1 MDTKYLQTLEL
12 PKILKRVAE
21 YASFSA
27 GRELL
32 LALEPTSDLEEAR
45 RRQGETR
52 EALYLVDS
60 QGGVSLGGVHD
71 VRPLVDSASR
81 GATILPGDLLDVR
94 DTLLRGQSLKR
105 TITRQ
110 AAQLPILAAIAA
122 RIEPCPHVTAEI
134 GRCINDQAE
143 VVDAASPRL
152 AQIRRDLKIA
162 RDRLL
167 DKLNRLVTAPETAI
181 YLQEAFVTQR
191 NGRYVIPLKADFKGR
206 IPGLVHDTS
215 ASGATLFIEPLAT
228 IELNNRWREL
238 QIEEEREVQRIL
250 AGLSS
255 LVAEEGEFITR
266 TVEALAEL
274 DLALAKA
281 EYAHDTRSVEPQLVP
296 FKAKSAKAR
305 KQSTPDFQHPGSTIK
320 LIRARHPLLDPATVV
335 PIDVYLSD
343 DYFVLVITGP
353 NTGGKTVSLK
363 TVGLLTLMAQA
374 GLHIPA
380 DEGSV
385 LSVFEGVYADIG
397 DEQSIEQSL
406 STFSS
411 HMSNIIHVLNRANER
426 SLVLLDELGAG
437 TDPVEGSALARAIL
451 SHLVR
456 RRITT
461 LATTHSSEL
470 KVYAHATPGVE
481 NASVEFDLETLSPTY
496 ELTIGLP
503 GRSNA
508 FAIATR
514 LGLPQEIVE
523 EAKGLVT
530 PEGLEAEALLAEIKV
545 AREEALAAREA
556 ARAAQREAEGLAEQL
571 RVRLA
576 TIEEERR
583 AIVNAAREE
592 ARRELEDVR
601 AELRR
606 VRARLASA
614 LAATEERPPE
624 LAEAEQA
631 LSELEIQ
638 APLPEKI
645 VLPKVAEIPAGPLS
659 VGDTVWVAGL
669 GVTGEISELFDDEA
683 VVQVG
688 SFRVRAQRE
697 ALELRS
703 HASPTVEEPAPSE
716 PATGELPP
724 SPGIELDLRGLRVEE
739 ALGRVD
745 KHLDAAFLAGLPF
758 VRIVHGKGTGALRR
772 AVRQVLNGH
781 PLVASFRPGEQGE
794 GGDGVTVVYLANQ

>member
-1 MDTKYLQTLEL
+1 MDTKYLQTLDL
-12 PKILKRVAE
+12 PKILERVAE
-21 YASFSA
+21 YTSFSA
-27 GRELL
+27 GRELV
-32 LALEPTSDLEEAR
+32 LALRPTSDLEEAR

-52 EALYLVDS
+52 EALYLIDS
-60 QGGVSLGGVHD
+60 QGGVSLGGVYD
-71 VRPLVDSASR
+71 VRPLVDGASR
-81 GATILPGDLLDVR
+81 GVTLLPGDLLDVR
-94 DTLLRGQSLKR
+94 STLLRGQSLQR

-110 AAQLPILAAIAA
+110 AAQLPLLAAIAA
-122 RIEPCPHVTAEI
+122 RIEPCPHVAAEI

-162 RDRLL
+162 HDRLL
-167 DKLNRLVTAPETAI
+167 DKFNRLVTSPEAAT

-206 IPGLVHDTS
+206 VPGLVHDTS

-228 IELNNRWREL
+228 VELNNRWREL

-250 AGLSS
+250 AELSG

-281 EYAHDTRSVEPQLVP
+281 EYAHATRSVEPELVP
-296 FKAKSAKAR
+296 FKTRNIKGR
-305 KQSTPDFQHPGSTIK
+305 KQPPDLHHPGSTIK
-320 LIRARHPLLDPATVV
+320 LLRARHPLLDPAAVV
-335 PIDVYLSD
+335 PIDVYLYD

-380 DEGSV
+380 AEGSV

-397 DEQSIEQSL
+397 DEQSIELSL

-411 HMSNIIHVLNRANER
+411 HMSNIIRVLDGADER

-437 TDPVEGSALARAIL
+437 TDPSEGSALARAIL

-456 RRITT
+456 RRVTT
-461 LATTHSSEL
+461 LAATHSSEL

-523 EAKGLVT
+523 EARGLVT

-571 RVRLA
+571 RLRLA

-583 AIVNAAREE
+583 TIVNQAREE
-592 ARRELEDVR
+592 ARQELESVR
-601 AELRR
+601 AELRQ
-606 VRARLASA
+606 VRARLATALLSA
-614 LAATEERPPE
+614 QRPPE
-624 LAEAEQA
+624 LAEAEQS
-631 LSELEIQ
+631 LDVLEAQ
-638 APLPEKI
+638 APPLEEITLPEI
-645 VLPKVAEIPAGPLS
+645 GAPAGPLA
-659 VGDTVWVAGL
+659 VGDTVWIAGL
-669 GVTGEISELFDDEA
+669 GVTGEIEELFDDGA
-683 VVQVG
+683 VVQAG
-688 SFRVRAQRE
+688 GFRVRARRE
-697 ALELRS
+697 MLELRR
-703 HASPTVEEPAPSE
+703 HEEPLPTEEPAPPGSAVTTE
-716 PATGELPP
+716 ELPP
-724 SPGIELDLRGLRVEE
+724 SPGIELNLRGLRVDE

-745 KHLDAAFLAGLPF
+745 QHLNAAFLAGLPF
-758 VRIVHGKGTGALRR
+758 VRIVHGKGTGALRH
-772 AVRQVLNGH
+772 AVRQTLAGH
-781 PLVASFRPGEQGE
+781 PLIASFRPGEEGE
-794 GGDGVTVVYLANQ
+794 GGDGVTVAYLGNS

>member
-12 PKILKRVAE
+12 PKILERVAE
-21 YASFSA
+21 HASFSA
-27 GRELL
+27 GRELI
-32 LALEPTSDLEEAR
+32 LALQPTFDLEEAR

-52 EALYLVDS
+52 EALFLADS

-71 VRPLVDSASR
+71 VRPLVDGASR
-81 GATILPGDLLDVR
+81 GATLLPGDLLDVR
-94 DTLLRGQSLKR
+94 STLLRGQSLKR

-110 AAQLPILAAIAA
+110 AAQLPLLAAIAA
-122 RIEPCPHVTAEI
+122 RIEPCSHVTAEI

-152 AQIRRDLKIA
+152 AQVRRDLKIA
-162 RDRLL
+162 HDRLL
-167 DKLNRLVTAPETAI
+167 DKLNRLVTSPEAAS

-191 NGRYVIPLKADFKGR
+191 SGRYVVPLKADFKGR

-215 ASGATLFIEPLAT
+215 SSGATLFIEPLAT
-228 IELNNRWREL
+228 VELNNRWREL

-250 AGLSS
+250 AELSS
-255 LVAEEGEFITR
+255 LVADEGEFIIR
-266 TVEALAEL
+266 TVETLAEL

-281 EYAHDTRSVEPQLVP
+281 EYAHATRSIEPELVP
-296 FKAKSAKAR
+296 FKAKSGKGR
-305 KQSTPDFQHPGSTIK
+305 KQSPSAFQHPGSTIK
-320 LIRARHPLLDPATVV
+320 LLRARHPLLDPATVV

-380 DEGSV
+380 AEGSV

-411 HMSNIIHVLNRANER
+411 HMSNIIRVLDRADER

-456 RRITT
+456 RRVTT

-470 KVYAHATPGVE
+470 KVYAHTTPGVE

-545 AREEALAAREA
+545 AREA
-556 ARAAQREAEGLAEQL
+556 ARAAQREAEVLAEQL
-571 RVRLA
+571 HLRLA

-583 AIVNAAREE
+583 TIVNEAREE
-592 ARRELEDVR
+592 ARQELDAVR

-614 LAATEERPPE
+614 LAVTTERPPE
-624 LAEAEQA
+624 LVEAEQV
-631 LSELEIQ
+631 LSELEAQ
-638 APLPEKI
+638 APPPEKT
-645 VLPKVAEIPAGPLS
+645 VLPKVGVLPGPLA

-669 GVTGEISELFDDEA
+669 GVTGEIEELSDDGA

-688 SFRVRAQRE
+688 SFRVRARRE
-697 ALELRS
+697 ELELRQG
-703 HASPTVEEPAPSE
+703 ASPAAEEPAPPE
-716 PATGELPP
+716 PRIEELPP
-724 SPGIELDLRGLRVEE
+724 SPGIELNLRGLRVDET
-739 ALGRVD
+739 LGRVD
-745 KHLDAAFLAGLPF
+745 QHLNAAFLAGLPF

-772 AVRQVLNGH
+772 AVRQVLSGH

-794 GGDGVTVVYLANQ
+794 GGNGVTVAYLANQ

>member
-12 PKILKRVAE
+12 PKILERVAE
-21 YASFSA
+21 HASFSA
-27 GRELL
+27 GRELI
-32 LALEPTSDLEEAR
+32 LALQPTSDLEEVR
-45 RRQGETR
+45 RRQGETH
-52 EALYLVDS
+52 EALYVADS
-60 QGGVSLGGVHD
+60 QGGISLGGVHD
-71 VRPLVDSASR
+71 VRPLVDGASR
-81 GATILPGDLLDVR
+81 GATLLPSDLLDVCG
-94 DTLLRGQSLKR
+94 TLLRGQSLKR

-110 AAQLPILAAIAA
+110 SGQLPLLAAIAA
-122 RIEPCPHVTAEI
+122 RIEPCTHVTAEI

-152 AQIRRDLKIA
+152 TQIRRDLKIA
-162 RDRLL
+162 HDRLL
-167 DKLNRLVTAPETAI
+167 DKLNRLVSSPEMAS

-191 NGRYVIPLKADFKGR
+191 NGRYVVPLKADFKGR

-215 ASGATLFIEPLAT
+215 SSGATLFIEPLAT
-228 IELNNRWREL
+228 VELNNRWREL

-250 AGLSS
+250 AELSS
-255 LVAEEGEFITR
+255 LVADEGDFIIR

-274 DLALAKA
+274 DLAQAKA
-281 EYAHDTRSVEPQLVP
+281 EYAHATRSIEPQLVP
-296 FKAKSAKAR
+296 FRTKNVQAR
-305 KQSTPDFQHPGSTIK
+305 KQSTAARQHPGSTIK
-320 LIRARHPLLDPATVV
+320 LLRARHPLLDPATVV
-335 PIDVYLSD
+335 PVDVYLSD

-363 TVGLLTLMAQA
+363 TVGLLTLMAQT

-380 DEGSV
+380 GEGSI

-411 HMSNIIHVLNRANER
+411 HVSNIIHVLNHADER

-437 TDPVEGSALARAIL
+437 TDPSEGSALARAIL

-470 KVYAHATPGVE
+470 KVYAHSTPGVE

-514 LGLPQEIVE
+514 LGLDRGIVE
-523 EAKGLVT
+523 EARGLVT
-530 PEGLEAEALLAEIKV
+530 PEGLEAEALLVEIKV
-545 AREEALAAREA
+545 AREEALTAREA
-556 ARAAQREAEGLAEQL
+556 ARAAQHEAEGLTHQL

-583 AIVNAAREE
+583 TIVNE
-592 ARRELEDVR
+592 ARAEARQELEAVR

-614 LAATEERPPE
+614 LAVGQERPPE
-624 LAEAEQA
+624 LTDAEQT
-631 LSELEIQ
+631 LSELEAQ
-638 APLPEKI
+638 APPPEKI
-645 VLPKVAEIPAGPLS
+645 ILPQVGAPIGPLAI
-659 VGDTVWVAGL
+659 GDTVWVAGL
-669 GVTGEISELFDDEA
+669 GVTGEVSELFDD
-683 VVQVG
+683 
-688 SFRVRAQRE
+688 
-697 ALELRS
+697 
-703 HASPTVEEPAPSE
+703 
-716 PATGELPP
+716 
-724 SPGIELDLRGLRVEE
+724 
-739 ALGRVD
+739 
-745 KHLDAAFLAGLPF
+745 
-758 VRIVHGKGTGALRR
+758 GA
-772 AVRQVLNGH
+772 
-781 PLVASFRPGEQGE
+781 
-794 GGDGVTVVYLANQ
+794 

>member
-12 PKILKRVAE
+12 PKILERVAE

-27 GRELL
+27 GRELI
-32 LALEPTSDLEEAR
+32 LALQPTSDLEEAR

-52 EALYLVDS
+52 EALYLIDS
-60 QGGVSLGGVHD
+60 QGGVSLGGVYD
-71 VRPLVDSASR
+71 VRPLVDGASR
-81 GATILPGDLLDVR
+81 GVTLLPGDLLDVR
-94 DTLLRGQSLKR
+94 STLLRGQSLKR

-110 AAQLPILAAIAA
+110 AAQLPLLAAIAA
-122 RIEPCPHVTAEI
+122 RIEPCPHVAAEI

-143 VVDAASPRL
+143 VVDTASPRL

-162 RDRLL
+162 HDRLL
-167 DKLNRLVTAPETAI
+167 DKLNRLVTSPETAT

-228 IELNNRWREL
+228 VELNNRWREL

-250 AGLSS
+250 AELSG
-255 LVAEEGEFITR
+255 LVAQEGEFIVR

-281 EYAHDTRSVEPQLVP
+281 EYAHATRSIEPELVP
-296 FKAKSAKAR
+296 FKTKDGKGR
-305 KQSTPDFQHPGSTIK
+305 KQSPPDFQHPGSTIK
-320 LIRARHPLLDPATVV
+320 LLRARHPLLDPATVV
-335 PIDVYLSD
+335 PIDVYLDD

-380 DEGSV
+380 AEGSA

-411 HMSNIIHVLNRANER
+411 HMSNIIRVLNHANER

-437 TDPVEGSALARAIL
+437 TDPSEGSALARAIL

-470 KVYAHATPGVE
+470 KVYAHSTPGVQ

-556 ARAAQREAEGLAEQL
+556 ARAAQLEAEKLAEQL
-571 RVRLA
+571 RLRLA

-583 AIVNAAREE
+583 AIVNQAREE
-592 ARRELEDVR
+592 ARQELESVR

-614 LAATEERPPE
+614 LLSVKERPPE
-624 LAEAEQA
+624 LAEAEQT
-631 LSELEIQ
+631 LDELAAQ
-638 APLPEKI
+638 APPLEKVVLPEI
-645 VLPKVAEIPAGPLS
+645 GVPAGPLAI
-659 VGDTVWVAGL
+659 GDTVWVAGL
-669 GVTGEISELFDDEA
+669 GVTGEIEELSDDGA
-683 VVQVG
+683 TVRVG
-688 SFRVRAQRE
+688 SFRVRARRE
-697 ALELRS
+697 MLELRRRE
-703 HASPTVEEPAPSE
+703 PPPPEELTPPEHPLEA
-716 PATGELPP
+716 LPP

-745 KHLDAAFLAGLPF
+745 QHLNAAFLAGLPF

-772 AVRQVLNGH
+772 AVRQALDGH
-781 PLVASFRPGEQGE
+781 SLVASFRPGEEGE
-794 GGDGVTVVYLANQ
+794 GGDGVTVAYLANS

>member
-1 MDTKYLQTLEL
+1 MDTKYLETLEL
-12 PKILKRVAE
+12 PKILERVAE

-27 GRELL
+27 GRELI
-32 LALEPTSDLEEAR
+32 LALQPTSDLEEAR

-52 EALYLVDS
+52 EALYFIDS

-71 VRPLVDSASR
+71 VRPLVESASR
-81 GATILPGDLLDVR
+81 GATLLPGDLLDVR
-94 DTLLRGQSLKR
+94 STLLRGQSLKR

-110 AAQLPILAAIAA
+110 AAQLPLLAAIAA

-134 GRCINDQAE
+134 GRCINDQAQ
-143 VVDAASPRL
+143 VVDAASSRL

-162 RDRLL
+162 HDRLL
-167 DKLNRLVTAPETAI
+167 DKLNRMVSSPETAA

-228 IELNNRWREL
+228 VELNNRWREL

-250 AGLSS
+250 AGLSN
-255 LVAEEGEFITR
+255 LVAEEGEFIVR

-281 EYAHDTRSVEPQLVP
+281 EYAHDTHSVEPELVP
-296 FKAKSAKAR
+296 FKAKSPKKRGQPA
-305 KQSTPDFQHPGSTIK
+305 PDFQHPGSTIK
-320 LIRARHPLLDPATVV
+320 LLRARHPLLDPATVV
-335 PIDVYLSD
+335 PIDVYLDD

-380 DEGSV
+380 AEGSA

-411 HMSNIIHVLNRANER
+411 HMSNIIRVLQHANER

-437 TDPVEGSALARAIL
+437 TDPSEGSALARAIL

-461 LATTHSSEL
+461 MATTHSSEL
-470 KVYAHATPGVE
+470 KVYAHSTPGVQ

-530 PEGLEAEALLAEIKV
+530 PEGLETEALLAEIKV

-556 ARAAQREAEGLAEQL
+556 ARAAQLEAEKLAEQL
-571 RVRLA
+571 RLRLA
-576 TIEEERR
+576 SIEEERR
-583 AIVNAAREE
+583 AIVNQAREE
-592 ARRELEDVR
+592 AHQELEAVR

-606 VRARLASA
+606 VRARLALA
-614 LAATEERPPE
+614 LKASQEQPAE
-624 LAEAEQA
+624 LAEAEQT
-631 LSELEIQ
+631 LNTLEAQTPPPEEVI
-638 APLPEKI
+638 LPPPEM
-645 VLPKVAEIPAGPLS
+645 PTGPLA
-659 VGDTVWVAGL
+659 VGDAVWVAGL
-669 GVTGEISELFDDEA
+669 GVHGEIVELFEDGA

-688 SFRVRAQRE
+688 SFRVRARRE
-697 ALELRS
+697 ALQL
-703 HASPTVEEPAPSE
+703 HKHPPLPAEEPAPSE
-716 PATGELPP
+716 PVEALPP
-724 SPGIELDLRGLRVEE
+724 SPGIELDLRGLRVEA

-745 KHLDAAFLAGLPF
+745 QHLNAAFLAGLPF

-772 AVRQVLNGH
+772 AVRQALKGH
-781 PLVASFRPGEQGE
+781 PLIASFRPGEQGE
-794 GGDGVTVVYLANQ
+794 GGDGVTVAYLANQ

>member
-1 MDTKYLQTLEL
+1 MDIKYLQTLEL
-12 PKILKRVAE
+12 PKILERVAE
-21 YASFSA
+21 YTSFSA
-27 GRELL
+27 GRELV

-52 EALYLVDS
+52 EALFLIDS
-60 QGGVSLGGVHD
+60 QGGVSLGGVYD
-71 VRPLVDSASR
+71 VRPLVDGASR
-81 GATILPGDLLDVR
+81 GVTLLPGDLLDVR
-94 DTLLRGQSLKR
+94 STLLRGQSLKR

-110 AAQLPILAAIAA
+110 AAQLPLLAAIAA
-122 RIEPCPHVTAEI
+122 RIEPCPHVAAEI

-162 RDRLL
+162 HDRVL
-167 DKLNRLVTAPETAI
+167 DKLNRLVTSPETAT

-228 IELNNRWREL
+228 VELNNRWREL
-238 QIEEEREVQRIL
+238 QIEEEHEVQRIL
-250 AGLSS
+250 AELSG
-255 LVAEEGEFITR
+255 LVAQEGEFITR

-281 EYAHDTRSVEPQLVP
+281 EYAHATRSVEPELVS
-296 FKAKSAKAR
+296 FKTKSPKKRGQPA
-305 KQSTPDFQHPGSTIK
+305 SEFQHPGSTIK
-320 LIRARHPLLDPATVV
+320 LLRARHPLLDPATVV
-335 PIDVYLSD
+335 PIDVYLDD

-380 DEGSV
+380 AEGSA

-411 HMSNIIHVLNRANER
+411 HMSNIIRVLNHANER

-437 TDPVEGSALARAIL
+437 TDPSEGSALARAIL

-456 RRITT
+456 RRVTT

-470 KVYAHATPGVE
+470 KVYAHSTPGVQ

-556 ARAAQREAEGLAEQL
+556 ARAAQLEAEKLAEQL
-571 RVRLA
+571 RLRLA

-583 AIVNAAREE
+583 AILNQAREE
-592 ARRELEDVR
+592 ARQELESIR

-614 LAATEERPPE
+614 LLSAKERPPE

-631 LSELEIQ
+631 LNELETQ
-638 APLPEKI
+638 APPLE
-645 VLPKVAEIPAGPLS
+645 EIALTGMGVPTGPLA

-669 GVTGEISELFDDEA
+669 GVPGEIEELSDGGA
-683 VVQVG
+683 TVRVG
-688 SFRVRAQRE
+688 SFRVRARRE
-697 ALELRS
+697 MLELRR
-703 HASPTVEEPAPSE
+703 PEPVPKEELAPPE
-716 PATGELPP
+716 HPLEAQPL

-745 KHLDAAFLAGLPF
+745 QHLNAAFLAGLPF

-772 AVRQVLNGH
+772 AVRQVLDGH
-781 PLVASFRPGEQGE
+781 SLVASFRPGEEGE
-794 GGDGVTVVYLANQ
+794 GGDGVTVAYLANS